1 MDIPSHDAEP
11 LCHADAVGV
20 KGVEL
25 EVLVETHE
33 EYDKGR
39 DGYKEFFL
47 CGGMGRKFFTEK

>member
-39 DGYKEFFL
+39 DGYKEFF
-47 CGGMGRKFFTEK
+47 